1 MPNLLLD
8 DGGLPKPQYESEDG
22 TTFEALKGRG
32 GAMFV
37 RMADGSNETLGR
49 KSDQEATSGDG
60 SVIALLK
67 ALRTHLS
74 SMITTITN
82 IWNKVNT
89 LPSATDTVKVNIQN
103 SSINTNATIQ
113 GTPTVAV
120 QGTIDVDVTNASIAT
135 NATVVAPLPAGNN
148 LIGRVDNI
156 GSAALTNNMV
166 VGKITVGTTPVEVKV
181 GTQALANRRLVKV
194 YNMNPTNKIYI
205 GTSSGVTTSTGYPIK
220 PDSEETFVIAAG
232 ASVTLYAV
240 AEADVDVRVIES

>member
-37 RMADGSNETLGR
+37 RMADGSNEALGS

-67 ALRTHLS
+67 ALRSHIS
-74 SMITTITN
+74 SVASIITN

-89 LPSATDTVKVNIQN
+89 LPSSTDTIKVDIQN
-103 SSINTNATIQ
+103 SSIDTTATIE
-113 GTPTVAV
+113 GTV
-120 QGTIDVDVTNASIAT
+120 DVNVTNASFDTDTTI
-135 NATVVAPLPAGNN
+135 VAPLPAGNN
-148 LIGRVDNI
+148 LIGKVDNI
-156 GSAALTNNMV
+156 SSAALTDSMT
-166 VGKITVGTTPVEVKV
+166 VGQITVGTTPVEIKV
-181 GTQALANRRLVKV
+181 GAQALANRRLVKV
-194 YNMNPTNKIYI
+194 YNADQTNKIYV

-220 PDSEETFVIAAG
+220 PDSAETFIIAAG
-232 ASVTLYAV
+232 SSVTLYAV

>member
-37 RMADGSNETLGR
+37 RMTDGSNEALGSQ
-49 KSDQEATSGDG
+49 SDQAATSGDG

-67 ALRTHLS
+67 ALRSHLS
-74 SMITTITN
+74 SAVSMITN

-89 LPSATDTVKVNIQN
+89 LPSVTDTIKVDIQN
-103 SSINTNATIQ
+103 SSIDTTATIE
-113 GTPTVAV
+113 GTV
-120 QGTIDVDVTNASIAT
+120 DVNVTNASFDTDAT
-135 NATVVAPLPAGNN
+135 IVAPLPAGNN
-148 LIGRVDNI
+148 LIGKVDNI
-156 GSAALTNNMV
+156 GSAAFTNNMV
-166 VGKITVGTTPVEVKV
+166 VGQITVGTTPIEIKV

-194 YNMNPTNKIYI
+194 YNVDQTNKIYV

-232 ASVTLYAV
+232 TSVTLYAV

>member
-22 TTFEALKGRG
+22 TTFEPLKGRG

-37 RMADGSNETLGR
+37 RTTDGSNEALGS

-89 LPSATDTVKVNIQN
+89 LPSATDTIKVDIQN
-103 SSINTNATIQ
+103 SSIDTTTTINGTVDVNATI
-113 GTPTVAV
+113 
-120 QGTIDVDVTNASIAT
+120 
-135 NATVVAPLPAGNN
+135 VAPLPASNN

-156 GSAALTNNMV
+156 GSAALTNNMI
-166 VGKITVGTTPVEVKV
+166 VGQITVGTTPVVIKA
-181 GTQALANRRLVKV
+181 GTQALTNRRLVKV
-194 YNMNPTNKIYI
+194 YNMDQTNKIYV
-205 GTSSGVTTSTGYPIK
+205 GTSSDVTTSTGYPIK
-220 PDSEETFVIAAG
+220 ADSEETFVIAAG
-232 ASVTLYAV
+232 TSVTLYAV
-240 AEADVDVRVIES
+240 AEADVDARVIES

>member
-22 TTFEALKGRG
+22 TAFEPLKGRG

-49 KSDQEATSGDG
+49 KSDQEAASGDG

-74 SMITTITN
+74 GMVSTITN

-89 LPSATDTVKVNIQN
+89 LPSATDTIKVNVQN
-103 SSINTNATIQ
+103 SSINTAATIN
-113 GTPTVAV
+113 GT
-120 QGTIDVDVTNASIAT
+120 VDVNVTNTSFATIAT
-135 NATVVAPLPAGNN
+135 ITAPLPAGSN
-148 LIGRVDNI
+148 LIGKVDNV
-156 GSAALTNNMV
+156 STAALNSNMV
-166 VGKITVGTTPVEVKV
+166 VGKITVGTTPIEIKV
-181 GTQALANRRLVKV
+181 GAQALANRRLVKV
-194 YNMNPTNKIYI
+194 YNMSQSNKIYV
-205 GTSSGVTTSTGYPIK
+205 GTSSGVTISTGYPIK
-220 PDSEETFVIAAG
+220 PDSEETFIIAAG
-232 ASVTLYAV
+232 TSVTLYAV